1 MWSNILLIQEEENSM
16 RLNVLRTVLVLFI
29 LCSASSVWAE
39 SSVWVVSSSR
49 ANVYLA
55 GSFHML
61 RSSDYPLPDEFFTA
75 YKNSRKIIFEVP
87 PDEAEGP
94 EHMGEFLG
102 GAVYMDGSTLKDH
115 ISSAAYAKTE
125 KFCKERNYPLE
136 QYQIFKPALFLTML
150 MAQEMNRIGADP
162 RKGVDYFFKE
172 KALQDGKA
180 TGSLE
185 TVDQQLKLLLS
196 MDESMGSDQIIE
208 SIDEFKQIEAA
219 LEAYLA
225 VWRKGDE
232 ARMEELFI
240 KDFKSY
246 RKLYQALV
254 VDRNNKWMT
263 DITGF
268 LNGSGNT
275 MVIVGAAHL
284 AGPDGLVNLLRKRG
298 YKVVKVQK

>member
-1 MWSNILLIQEEENSM
+1 M
-16 RLNVLRTVLVLFI
+16 RRNLSRIVLGLFI
-29 LCSASSVWAE
+29 IFTASGVWAE
-39 SSVWVVSSSR
+39 SSVWVVSSSS

-55 GSFHML
+55 GSFHVL
-61 RSSDYPLPDEFFTA
+61 RASDYPLPAEFFTA
-75 YKNSRKIIFEVP
+75 YNSSRKIIFEIP
-87 PDEAEGP
+87 PDETEGV
-94 EHMGEFLG
+94 EHMGEFLS
-102 GAVYMDGSTLKDH
+102 GATYTDGTTLKDH
-115 ISSAAYAKTE
+115 ITKAAYDKVV
-125 KFCKERNYPLE
+125 KFCKERNYSLE

-150 MAQEMNRIGADP
+150 TALEMNRIGADP
-162 RKGVDYFFKE
+162 QKGVDSFFKE

-208 SIDEFKQIEAA
+208 SIDEFKQIEAE
-219 LEAYLA
+219 LDEYLA

-232 ARMEELFI
+232 VRMEKLFI

-246 RKLYQALV
+246 RKLYQTLI
-254 VDRNNKWMT
+254 VDRNTKWIT
-263 DITGF
+263 DITSF
-268 LNGSGNT
+268 LNGSVNT

-298 YKVVKVQK
+298 YKVVKVQKK

>member
-1 MWSNILLIQEEENSM
+1 MRRNLLRIM
-16 RLNVLRTVLVLFI
+16 LALFI
-29 LCSASSVWAE
+29 IFTASGVWAE

-55 GSFHML
+55 GSFHVL
-61 RSSDYPLPDEFFTA
+61 RASDYPLPAEFFAA
-75 YKNSRKIIFEVP
+75 YNNSRKIIFEIP
-87 PDEAEGP
+87 PDETEGE
-94 EHMGEFLG
+94 EHMREFLS
-102 GAVYMDGSTLKDH
+102 GAIYNDGTTLKNH
-115 ISSAAYAKTE
+115 ITDAAYAKAE

-150 MAQEMNRIGADP
+150 TSLEMNRIGADP
-162 RKGVDYFFKE
+162 QKGVDYFFKE

-208 SIDEFKQIEAA
+208 SIDEFKQIEAE
-219 LEAYLA
+219 LDEYLA

-232 ARMEELFI
+232 VRMEELFI
-240 KDFKSY
+240 KDFRSY
-246 RKLYQALV
+246 MKLYQTLI

-263 DITGF
+263 DITSC
-268 LNGSGNT
+268 LNGSVNT
-275 MVIVGAAHL
+275 MIIVGAAHL

-298 YKVVKVQK
+298 YKVVKVQKK